1 MLHDALSWRPLDHI
15 GAAGGTEIR
24 EMVMQIGMLMLKIV
38 PVLISTAFYIGF
50 GDSSTFSMTFSV
62 FGRVTSEGENPTSE
76 TTGLRARQ
84 NLDILAP
91 SCVDLGFLTDASC
104 CMTPSP
110 GDLWTTLGQPGAP
123 KSEQWLCRL
132 VC

>member
-1 MLHDALSWRPLDHI
+1 
-15 GAAGGTEIR
+15 
-24 EMVMQIGMLMLKIV
+24 MQIGMLTPKIV
-38 PVLISTAFYIGF
+38 PVVVLMDFYTGF
-50 GDSSTFSMTFSV
+50 GDSFTFSMTFSV

-76 TTGLRARQ
+76 TTGPRARQ

-91 SCVDLGFLTDASC
+91 GCVDLGFLTDASC

-123 KSEQWLCRL
+123 KSEPW
-132 VC
+132 

>member
-1 MLHDALSWRPLDHI
+1 
-15 GAAGGTEIR
+15 
-24 EMVMQIGMLMLKIV
+24 MQIGMLTPKIV
-38 PVLISTAFYIGF
+38 PAVILIDFYIGF

-62 FGRVTSEGENPTSE
+62 FRRVTSRGGKRSYGTRWP
-76 TTGLRARQ
+76 RARQ
-84 NLDILAP
+84 NLDILAAG
-91 SCVDLGFLTDASC
+91 CVDLGFLTDASC

-110 GDLWTTLGQPGAP
+110 GDLWTTLEQPGAP